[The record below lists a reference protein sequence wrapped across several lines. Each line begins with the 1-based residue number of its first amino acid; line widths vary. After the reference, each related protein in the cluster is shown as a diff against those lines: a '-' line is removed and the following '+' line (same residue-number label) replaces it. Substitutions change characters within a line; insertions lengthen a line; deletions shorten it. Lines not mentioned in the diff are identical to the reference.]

1 MAQVK
6 TGQLMSLEL
15 LPLQVPEAATESA
28 TVFSRQALIPQTL
41 PTKLRLQPG
50 EFSELVVRLKNHST
64 EPLQLRFAVT
74 GDIPPHWWQLRTEGS
89 TLPGHHQMEAVVYFA
104 IAADFFE
111 RPLSPDQLPLRQDYT
126 GQLTVTARNPRGDS
140 QEQVRPFQLL
150 VRPPSRYL
158 DFLPDIYR
166 NVDFVGRFLKIF
178 ETAFEP
184 TTDILDHQWA
194 YLDPLTAPQA
204 MLPFLAH
211 WVGWSFQGPLS
222 LAQQRALIRY
232 AMEIYRWRG
241 TRRGLRFYLHLASG
255 LPLDDHLPNEARKS
269 IGIHENFS
277 HGHVLGQ
284 TVLGQSTILS
294 GNIPY
299 HFNVQLRP
307 PADYPLDET
316 LLRSIIEQEKPA
328 FCTYNLS
335 IAPTPAD

>member
-1 MAQVK
+1 MSQVQ
-6 TGQLMSLEL
+6 TGQMMSLEL
-15 LPLQVPEAATESA
+15 LPLQVPEAVIDSA
-28 TVFSRQALIPQTL
+28 TVFSRQAVMPQSLIS
-41 PTKLRLQPG
+41 KLCLRPG
-50 EFSELVVRLKNHST
+50 EFSELVVRIKNHSS
-64 EPLQLRFAVT
+64 ESIQLNFSVT
-74 GDIPPHWWQLRTEGS
+74 GDMPSSWWQLRTEGS
-89 TLPGHHQMEAVVYFA
+89 SLPGHHQMEVVLYFA

-111 RPLSPDQLPLRQDYT
+111 QPLAPEQLPLKLDYI
-126 GQLTVTARNPRGDS
+126 GQLTVTAITSRGDS
-140 QEQVRPFQLL
+140 QEQISPFQVLI
-150 VRPPSRYL
+150 RPPSLYL

-178 ETAFEP
+178 ETTFEP
-184 TTDILDHQWA
+184 AVDILDHQWA

-255 LPLDDHLPNEARKS
+255 LPLDDHVSDESQRS

-277 HGHVLGQ
+277 QGYVLGQ
-284 TVLGQSTILS
+284 TILGESTILR
-294 GNIPY
+294 GNLPY

-307 PADYPLDET
+307 PRDYPLDET
-316 LLRSIIEQEKPA
+316 LIRTIIEQEKPA
-328 FCTYNLS
+328 FCSYALA
-335 IAPTPAD
+335 IEPK

>member
-1 MAQVK
+1 
-6 TGQLMSLEL
+6 
-15 LPLQVPEAATESA
+15 
-28 TVFSRQALIPQTL
+28 
-41 PTKLRLQPG
+41 
-50 EFSELVVRLKNHST
+50 
-64 EPLQLRFAVT
+64 
-74 GDIPPHWWQLRTEGS
+74 
-89 TLPGHHQMEAVVYFA
+89 FA

-111 RPLSPDQLPLRQDYT
+111 RPCSPDQLPLRLDYT
-126 GQLTVTARNPRGDS
+126 GQLTVTAIAPRGDS
-140 QEQVRPFQLL
+140 QEQISPFQVL
-150 VRPPSRYL
+150 VRPSSLYL

-178 ETAFEP
+178 ETTFEP
-184 TTDILDHQWA
+184 AVDILEHQSA

-255 LPLDDHLPNEARKS
+255 LPLDDHIADESRKS

-277 HGHVLGQ
+277 RGHVLGH
-284 TVLGQSTILS
+284 TVMGQSTILS

-299 HFNVQLRP
+299 HFNVRLRP
-307 PADYPLDET
+307 AVDYPLDEI

-328 FCTYNLS
+328 FCSYTLS
-335 IAPTPAD
+335 IEPK

>member
-1 MAQVK
+1 MSQVK

-15 LPLQVPEAATESA
+15 LPLQVPEAVTESA
-28 TVFSRQALIPQTL
+28 TVFSRQALVPQSL
-41 PTKLRLQPG
+41 QTKLRLQPG
-50 EFSELVVRLKNHST
+50 EFSELVVRIKNHSN
-64 EPLQLRFAVT
+64 EPLQLQFSVA
-74 GDIPPHWWQLRTEGS
+74 GDIPPDWWQLRTEGS
-89 TLPGHHQMEAVVYFA
+89 ILPGHHQMEAVVYFA

-111 RPLSPDQLPLRQDYT
+111 RPCSPEQLPLRLDYT
-126 GQLTVTARNPRGDS
+126 GQLTVTAVAPRGDS
-140 QEQVRPFQLL
+140 QEHISPFQVL
-150 VRPPSRYL
+150 VRPSSLYL

-178 ETAFEP
+178 ETTFEP
-184 TTDILDHQWA
+184 AVDILEHQSA

-204 MLPFLAH
+204 ILPFLAH

-255 LPLDDHLPNEARKS
+255 LSLDDHIADESQKS

-277 HGHVLGQ
+277 RGHVLGH
-284 TVLGQSTILS
+284 TVMGQSTILS

-299 HFNVQLRP
+299 HFNVRLRP
-307 PADYPLDET
+307 AVDYPLDEI
-316 LLRSIIEQEKPA
+316 LLCSIIEQEKPA
-328 FCTYNLS
+328 FCSYTLS
-335 IAPTPAD
+335 IEPQ